1 MSVDEDLAQA
11 EKYADGDLLAILY
24 RQHADITEALKRVSE
39 SKGEERSAN
48 FSAAIAFM
56 KQHETAEQQVVRP
69 IIEESD
75 RGEEA
80 DARNAEEQQAD
91 QTIAALSA
99 LEVDSFEFDSQFE
112 QLKAAVAAHAE
123 AEEHNEFPVIEISRS
138 VEQRTELGR
147 QFIQAQAE

>member
-24 RQHADITEALKRVSE
+24 RQHADITEALNRVSE

-48 FSAAIAFM
+48 FSAVTAFM

-69 IIEESD
+69 IIEETA
-75 RGEEA
+75 RAEEA
-80 DARNAEEQQAD
+80 EARNAEEQQAD
-91 QTIAALSA
+91 QAITALSA
-99 LEVDSFEFDSQFE
+99 LDMDSFEFDTQFD

-123 AEEHNEFPVIEISRS
+123 AEENNEFPVIEISRS
-138 VEQRTELGR
+138 VEQRLALGR
-147 QFIQAQAE
+147 QFLAVQTE